1 MASSRQLKY
10 MATQTKTHKRV
21 NITLPEETLQIIDRT
36 VKQGDRSRLIDKA
49 VRFYIDEVGKENLRR
64 QLKEGAQ
71 VRTLRDREIADEWF
85 SLEEQVWQKGKT
97 K

>member
-1 MASSRQLKY
+1 

-21 NITLPEETLQIIDRT
+21 NITLPQETIQMIDRVT
-36 VKQGDRSRLIDKA
+36 RQGDRSRLIDKA
-49 VRFYIDEVGKENLRR
+49 IKFYVDGVGKENLRK

-71 VRTLRDREIADEWF
+71 VRSQRDREIADEWF
-85 SLEEQVWQKGKT
+85 LLEEEVWQKGKN

>member
-1 MASSRQLKY
+1 

-21 NITLPEETLQIIDRT
+21 NITLPQETIQMIDR
-36 VKQGDRSRLIDKA
+36 VAKQGDRSRLIDRA
-49 VRFYIDEVGKENLRR
+49 VRFYVDEVGKENLRK

-71 VRTLRDREIADEWF
+71 VRAQRDREIADEWF
-85 SLEEQVWQKGKT
+85 LLEEEIWQSKKT